1 MMPPPRQSSIPSAPP
16 QDISDAGDT
25 AQIVSTDMQRRA
37 LEEMSQHLLN
47 ELNAMVEQQE
57 RRAREFAARTHSL
70 SSLPQEIPSVVTSAA
85 TAVVDGVLK
94 RRVSSPPP
102 LVMEQASPVEETYT
116 FSRRLQTASSEEKT
130 PKEQS
135 KFGFWPMIFVWIL
148 IILAIR
154 ACS

>member
-1 MMPPPRQSSIPSAPP
+1 MMPPRQSSIPAAPP
-16 QDISDAGDT
+16 QDVSGAEDAT
-25 AQIVSTDMQRRA
+25 QIVSTDMQRRA
-37 LEEMSQHLLN
+37 LEEMSQHLLD
-47 ELNAMVEQQE
+47 ELNTMVEQQE

-70 SSLPQEIPSVVTSAA
+70 SSLPQDIPTGVASAA

-102 LVMEQASPVEETYT
+102 LVVEQASPVEETYT
-116 FSRRLQTASSEEKT
+116 FSGRLQTASSEEKT